1 MPNIKFNHRYRD
13 AANYKN
19 HDFIIF
25 ENDQSISLK
34 EFEHLIKSKLI
45 DGEYFYADDWKL
57 PELISSFFDFKI
69 DPTWHEFENVEL
81 TDEPTNSTLSL
92 AEFVTLIQQTN
103 RIN

>member
-1 MPNIKFNHRYRD
+1 MPNIKFNYRYRD

-19 HDFIIF
+19 HDFVIF

-57 PELISSFFDFKI
+57 PELFSSFFDFKI
-69 DPTWHEFENVEL
+69 DPTWHEFESLEY
-81 TDEPTNSTLSL
+81 TDESTNAPIELK
-92 AEFVTLIQQTN
+92 EFIKAVEQS
-103 RIN
+103 RCP